1 MKFPF
6 TNQLGARDCGPACLK
21 MMAAYYGQEYAIDF
35 LRTKCHISKVGVS
48 LLGISEAAEFI
59 GLHSRGVKID
69 IEQLKE
75 IVQQTPAILHWNDHH
90 FVVVYKTPGPGKRG
104 NFYVADPAAGLV
116 IFKEAEFSEN
126 WMGNHNDKNF
136 ETGFSLD
143 ENSNESVG
151 YALLLEPTPAF
162 YAYPK
167 TEGLKKKRDM
177 GRIWKY
183 FTPHKRIFLKL
194 LLGMVISSTI
204 MIITPFLTQ
213 AMVDRG
219 INLYDLNFIY
229 LVLLG
234 QLLLFFGSSLADIIR
249 SNLLLHMGTRINIS
263 MVSDFLAK
271 MLKLPISFFDAHIT
285 GDLMQ
290 RMNDHHR
297 IENLLTV
304 SSLNTVFSVL
314 NFAVLSVVLAVY
326 SVPIFFLFI
335 IGSLL
340 GFGWMLLFLRKRKKN
355 DYQIFEL
362 YAKESN
368 KVIEI
373 MTGMQDIKISNS
385 MQQKRG
391 EWEKIQ
397 SGLYKLKIR
406 SLRIAQFQNIGS
418 AFFKQ
423 GTSILI
429 TFLAARSVM
438 GGSITL
444 GTMFAITLIVGQLS
458 SPLEQL
464 HSLVTSWQDAKLG
477 MERINDVMAQKDEDP
492 EEQDILNHIPEQ
504 KDIIL
509 RNVTF
514 GYGSDQT
521 EPVLKNI
528 SLTIPAGKVTAIVG
542 ASGSGKTTLLKLL
555 LRFYDP
561 GKGTI
566 FLGDHNYQKLHHG
579 MWREKCGV
587 VMQEG
592 QLFSGTIADNISM
605 GQEKNHKAIIK
616 AAGIANIDAFINSL
630 PMQYSTEIGAE
641 GIALSAGQEQR
652 ILLARAV
659 YKNPSYLFLD
669 EATSSLDANNEKRV
683 IENLDH
689 YFEGKTVVV
698 IAHRLSTVK
707 YADQLIVLDNGKI
720 VETGSHIDL
729 TRKKGMYYML
739 VKNQLELGE

>member
-21 MMAAYYGQEYAIDF
+21 MVAAYYGQEYALGF
-35 LRTKCHISKVGVS
+35 LRDKCHITKVGVS
-48 LLGISEAAEFI
+48 LLGISEAAEII
-59 GLHSRGVKID
+59 GFQSTGVKAD
-69 IEQLKE
+69 IEQLKA
-75 IVQQTPAILHWNDHH
+75 IVQDIPAILHWSEHH
-90 FVVVYKTPGPGKRG
+90 FVVVYKSPPPGKVG
-104 NFYVADPAAGLV
+104 KFYVADPATGLLT
-116 IFKEAEFSEN
+116 FREAELMER
-126 WMGNHNDKNF
+126 WVGNHPDKNF
-136 ETGFSLD
+136 EAGFSLNG
-143 ENSNESVG
+143 NSNQPVG
-151 YALLLEPTPAF
+151 YALLLEPTAAF
-162 YAYPK
+162 YDAPK
-167 TEGLKKKRDM
+167 IEGLKKKIDLSSN
-177 GRIWKY
+177 WKY
-183 FTPHKRIFLKL
+183 FTPHKKIFLKL
-194 LLGMVISSTI
+194 LAGMLISSGI
-204 MIITPFLTQ
+204 MVVTPFLTQ

-219 INLYDLNFIY
+219 INLRDINFIY
-229 LVLLG
+229 LVLFG
-234 QLLLFFGSSLADIIR
+234 QLLLFFGSSIADIVR
-249 SNLLLHMGTRINIS
+249 SSLLLHMGTRINIS

-271 MLKLPISFFDAHIT
+271 ILKLPISFFESHIT

-297 IENLLTV
+297 VENLLTV
-304 SSLNTVFSVL
+304 SSLNTVFSIL

-326 SVPIFFLFI
+326 SMPIFLLFMV
-335 IGSLL
+335 GSFL
-340 GFGWMLLFLRKRKKN
+340 GFCWMLLFLKKRKKN
-355 DYQIFEL
+355 DYQFFEL
-362 YAKESN
+362 YSKESN

-385 MQQKRG
+385 MHQKRW

-397 SGLYKLKIR
+397 GTLYKLKIK
-406 SLRIAQFQNIGS
+406 SLSIAQFQNIGS
-418 AFFKQ
+418 AIFKQ

-429 TFLAARSVM
+429 TFLAAKAVM
-438 GGSITL
+438 SGDLTL
-444 GTMFAITLIVGQLS
+444 GTMFAITMIVGQLS

-464 HSLVTSWQDAKLG
+464 HSLVTTWQDAKLG
-477 MERINDVMAQKDEDP
+477 MERINDVMVQKEEDA
-492 EEQDILNHIPEQ
+492 EEHEVLNHIPSQE
-504 KDIIL
+504 DIIL
-509 RNVTF
+509 KNVSF
-514 GYGSDQT
+514 GYGSEKA

-566 FLGDHNYQKLHHG
+566 YLGKHTYQKLHHG
-579 MWREKCGV
+579 MWRDKCGV

-592 QLFSGTIADNISM
+592 QLFSGTIADNIAM
-605 GQEKNHKAIIK
+605 GQEKNYNAIVK
-616 AAGIANIDAFINSL
+616 AAGIADIAELINTL

-641 GIALSAGQEQR
+641 GIAVSAGQKQR
-652 ILLARAV
+652 VLLARAV

-669 EATSSLDANNEKRV
+669 EATSSLDANTERTV
-683 IENLDH
+683 IENLNQ

-720 VETGSHIDL
+720 VETGSHVDL
-729 TRKKGMYYML
+729 TRKKGMYYKL